1 MNGEERFDHF
11 ISTIEN
17 WIKSVGIIEVK
28 KDDEVE
34 NILNLGIDQI
44 KSLDYNECCTYSYK
58 LSVYAEYIDS
68 LLSKQKIAM
77 DWADDGI
84 WYIISDK
91 INNYGDKYTK
101 WQEKYFRSIKENPLA
116 SQILKVKNSASA
128 RIKALEDKSQ
138 NIKKLSDI
146 LLTLSKRK

>member
-11 ISTIEN
+11 INTIEN

-44 KSLDYNECCTYSYK
+44 KSLDYNECCAYSYK

-116 SQILKVKNSASA
+116 SQILKVKNAASA
-128 RIKALEDKSQ
+128 RIKILEDKSQ
-138 NIKKLSDI
+138 NIKRLSDT